1 MGWSGPERW
10 TAAKQMKNRSQHR
23 REQDVTLIQHT
34 WNGSREILFGRE
46 MSNLRKAGLDLDLQ

>member
-10 TAAKQMKNRSQHR
+10 TAAKQMNNRSQHH
-23 REQDVTLIQHT
+23 REQGVTLIQHT
-34 WNGSREILFGRE
+34 WNGSSEILSGRE